1 MAHENIAN
9 AKKFFKRMAQKWGAY
24 DNVIF
29 DIYNEPVCVKNG
41 NVDCNM
47 NVNGGR
53 FVNWPELKA
62 YADQI
67 VEVIRKY
74 SDNLII
80 MGTPEWSQKPHLVK
94 GAPVADPAGN
104 TAYAF
109 HYYAGSHDLL
119 RVGRSA
125 MRAMKYGLSVFV
137 SEWGTINAV
146 VKGKIVE
153 SNEQWQ
159 KWMNDHKLSSANWS
173 LTNWVED
180 TEKKYGGDGQ
190 GGSYFAADFD
200 PAKPDAEWKYSE
212 SGAWVNEHVFADLPK
227 SYTKCKLL
235 PAKK

>member
-1 MAHENIAN
+1 
-9 AKKFFKRMAQKWGAY
+9 
-24 DNVIF
+24 
-29 DIYNEPVCVKNG
+29 
-41 NVDCNM
+41 M

-125 MRAMKYGLSVFV
+125 MRAMKSSWQRSAMNYQN
-137 SEWGTINAV
+137 NA
-146 VKGKIVE
+146 G
-153 SNEQWQ
+153 S
-159 KWMNDHKLSSANWS
+159 
-173 LTNWVED
+173 TN
-180 TEKKYGGDGQ
+180 
-190 GGSYFAADFD
+190 
-200 PAKPDAEWKYSE
+200 
-212 SGAWVNEHVFADLPK
+212 
-227 SYTKCKLL
+227 
-235 PAKK
+235 

>member
-1 MAHENIAN
+1 MILSII
-9 AKKFFKRMAQKWGAY
+9 RQRC
-24 DNVIF
+24 VI
-29 DIYNEPVCVKNG
+29 PLMG
-41 NVDCNM
+41 NNFCQVI
-47 NVNGGR
+47 
-53 FVNWPELKA
+53 
-62 YADQI
+62 QI
-67 VEVIRKY
+67 MFLHTK
-74 SDNLII
+74 
-80 MGTPEWSQKPHLVK
+80 
-94 GAPVADPAGN
+94 
-104 TAYAF
+104 
-109 HYYAGSHDLL
+109 
-119 RVGRSA
+119 
-125 MRAMKYGLSVFV
+125 LSVFV

-173 LTNWVED
+173 LTNLVED

-235 PAKK
+235 PAKNNPG